1 MTRRPGDHFIIT
13 KVSADR
19 KNIPGVPEDAVGRV
33 ATLVEVC
40 GSVLVLSFPNG
51 VQLKDGPVV
60 NDLEVDEASGAFGLE
75 KVKLITE
82 GYEPGPYPGTV
93 LLDVDKAY
101 KDFWHKF
108 AAKDPRRSHHGHM
121 ENVADSIRQEGL
133 RHPIILNNKLEL
145 RVGAYR
151 LAAYHNLGKEKIE
164 AYITDTDKTR
174 TWRL

>member
-1 MTRRPGDHFIIT
+1 MTRQPGDHFIIT

-19 KNIPGVPEDAVGRV
+19 KNIDGVPEDAVGRV
-33 ATLVEVC
+33 ATLVEAC
-40 GSVLVLSFPNG
+40 GTVLVFSFPNG
-51 VQLKDGPVV
+51 VQLKGGPTV
-60 NDLEVDEASGAFGLE
+60 NGLEVDEASGAFGLE

-82 GYEPGPYPGTV
+82 GYEPGPYPGSV
-93 LLDVDKAY
+93 MLDVEKTYD
-101 KDFWHKF
+101 DFWRVFGKN
-108 AAKDPRRSHHGHM
+108 DPRRSHHGHM

-133 RHPIILNNKLEL
+133 RHPIILNNKMEL

-151 LAAYHNLGKEKIE
+151 LAAYKALGREKIP